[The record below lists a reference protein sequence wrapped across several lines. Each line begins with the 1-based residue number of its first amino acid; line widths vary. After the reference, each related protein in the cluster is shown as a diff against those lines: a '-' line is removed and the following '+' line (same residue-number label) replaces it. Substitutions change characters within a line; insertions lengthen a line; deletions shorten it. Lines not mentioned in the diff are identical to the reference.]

1 MAKKRKPTPATEAG
15 GAPKVNKS
23 AEIREYLKG
32 HKQARPK
39 EVVAAL
45 KEKGIDVAPSM
56 VSIIRAQSKVKRA
69 VREAAEAKA
78 SHSSNAGAKL
88 TQADGLDAAL
98 TLYKAA
104 QGQETPTAKLKAA
117 FLKLVDVMG

>member
-1 MAKKRKPTPATEAG
+1 
-15 GAPKVNKS
+15 
-23 AEIREYLKG
+23 
-32 HKQARPK
+32 
-39 EVVAAL
+39 
-45 KEKGIDVAPSM
+45 
-56 VSIIRAQSKVKRA
+56 VKRA

-104 QGQETPTAKLKAA
+104 QGQATPTSRLKAA
-117 FLKLVDVMG
+117 FLKLVDVMS